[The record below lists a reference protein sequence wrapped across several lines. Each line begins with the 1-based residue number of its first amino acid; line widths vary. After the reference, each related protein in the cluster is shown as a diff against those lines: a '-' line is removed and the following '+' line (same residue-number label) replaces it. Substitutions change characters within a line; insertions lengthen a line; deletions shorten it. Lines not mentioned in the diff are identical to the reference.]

1 MGSRNNSEKKVDMR
15 QLRASAIL
23 QRKWFAD
30 TMTIVPCTQVYS
42 STLLLFYRVRQCDT
56 SSPQYLL
63 PNNHITAPPSGN
75 TPNAMHPRTHARTP
89 QPFQE
94 LPAPSVPKPAHMPS
108 SWQCHAWP
116 TITHFISS
124 AWSLVQSPWSLQH
137 TQEENHANQVKG
149 SACTHLNA
157 IDTI

>member
-1 MGSRNNSEKKVDMR
+1 MGSRNTSGKKFDMR
-15 QLRASAIL
+15 QLRASATL

-30 TMTIVPCTQVYS
+30 TITTVPCTRVYS

-56 SSPQYLL
+56 SSPQCLL

-75 TPNAMHPRTHARTP
+75 TSNATHARTHAHRNCVRS
-89 QPFQE
+89 F
-94 LPAPSVPKPAHMPS
+94 LPHPVPKSAHMPS